1 MSFQLTGKLK
11 KIDPIVQVS
20 EKFSKR
26 EFVITDESSQYPQDI
41 LFQSVQDKCSLLDAC
56 NVGDVVQVSFNL
68 RGREWTSPTNEVKYF
83 NTLEA
88 WRIEGGQTQTTAP
101 ASASA
106 SAPASQANNT
116 NAPAAAPVAQPQNTM
131 VSSTDDDDL
140 PF

>member
-41 LFQSVQDKCSLLDAC
+41 IFQSVQDKCTLLDAFKL
-56 NVGDVVQVSFNL
+56 GDVVQVSFNL

-88 WRIEGGQTQTTAP
+88 WRIEGGQAQT
-101 ASASA
+101 
-106 SAPASQANNT
+106 SAPAPAAQTNT
-116 NAPAAAPVAQPQNTM
+116 APAAAPVAQPQNTM

>member
-26 EFVITDESSQYPQDI
+26 EFVLTDESSQYPQDI
-41 LFQSVQDKCSLLDAC
+41 LFQSVQDKCSLLDTY

-68 RGREWTSPTNEVKYF
+68 RGREWTSPQGEVKYF

-106 SAPASQANNT
+106 SASQTNT
-116 NAPAAAPVAQPQNTM
+116 TTAPAAAPVAQPQNTM

>member
-11 KIDPIVQVS
+11 KIDSIVQVS

-41 LFQSVQDKCSLLDAC
+41 IFQSVQDKCTLLDAFKL
-56 NVGDVVQVSFNL
+56 GDVVQVSFNL

-88 WRIEGGQTQTTAP
+88 WRIEGGQAQT
-101 ASASA
+101 
-106 SAPASQANNT
+106 SAPAPAAQTNT
-116 NAPAAAPVAQPQNTM
+116 APAAAPVAQPQNTM